1 MLPAGSVDQYATMI
15 GRVPTMLAC
24 RIEARVAR
32 KPNFSFQKFQRE
44 NAKAMKREAK
54 KEQRGERMRAT
65 DADGN
70 VIGEPV
76 DLDVPEGAVIRD
88 ADPE

>member
-1 MLPAGSVDQYATMI
+1 
-15 GRVPTMLAC
+15 
-24 RIEARVAR
+24 VAR

-54 KEQRGERMRAT
+54 KEGRLERLR

-70 VIGEPV
+70 EIEEPV
-76 DLDVPEGAVIRD
+76 DLDMPEAAALRED
-88 ADPE
+88 DPA